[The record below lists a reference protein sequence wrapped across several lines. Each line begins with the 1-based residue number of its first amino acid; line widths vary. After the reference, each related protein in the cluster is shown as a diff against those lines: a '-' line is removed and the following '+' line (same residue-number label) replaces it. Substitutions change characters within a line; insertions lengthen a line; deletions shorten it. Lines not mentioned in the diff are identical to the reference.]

1 MRRGEDGLVW
11 TAGGHGELD
20 PTNAD
25 GDERA
30 DLEELAADGA
40 AGGIGEIGRLQSQ
53 PTGTLDQDV
62 SHRGKPQAKL
72 VGRHSGGRGAV
83 CKKVDLTL
91 LDPILHLAAGAID
104 ILVEIAAVTFGQRRD
119 DKAGVFF
126 APGPLSFGNDAP
138 LAAPALE
145 RRPGKVLEAACRL
158 AGLLALLLGFAELGC
173 NRVLEAGVLRQA
185 KDVIDP
191 IGFTP
196 SHQGL
201 AGEA

>member
-138 LAAPALE
+138 LAAWRPTDAARRTRTVADSSNNRNSHGRTVLPGARAADRQWHQYQERSPPAAFYAL
-145 RRPGKVLEAACRL
+145 PGTA
-158 AGLLALLLGFAELGC
+158 
-173 NRVLEAGVLRQA
+173 
-185 KDVIDP
+185 
-191 IGFTP
+191 
-196 SHQGL
+196 
-201 AGEA
+201 